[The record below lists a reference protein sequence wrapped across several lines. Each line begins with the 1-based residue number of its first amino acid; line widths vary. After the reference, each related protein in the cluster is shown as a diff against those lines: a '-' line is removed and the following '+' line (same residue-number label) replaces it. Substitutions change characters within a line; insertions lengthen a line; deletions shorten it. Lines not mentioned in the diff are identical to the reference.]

1 MTLHNTRSDADA
13 ALDALLK
20 NESDLAFRRRVPLVV
35 GYLDPRS
42 GERILD
48 CGCGMGFTLRVL
60 AQLYDCDL
68 FGVERN
74 PQTARRAR
82 SEVGGLGVRVAR
94 ADATHLPFGDDTFD
108 KVLMTEVLEHIPDEQ
123 AALREIRRVL
133 RPGGSY
139 VLSVPNANYPFWW
152 DPINKML
159 ELVFDTHFPSHIW
172 WLAGIWADHERLYT
186 TDSIR
191 EALRRADFGVEDVRP
206 FTHYCLPFHQFA
218 VYSIGKNLLQHGL
231 LPESVA
237 RSADRFRSDENTGS
251 PLNPMNL
258 ALRLLRWIDKR
269 NDGLTDPRLSYVD
282 IAVHAR
288 KPA

>member
-1 MTLHNTRSDADA
+1 MTLQSTSPPTAA

-35 GYLDPRS
+35 GYLDPRT

-60 AQLYDCDL
+60 AQLYDCRL

-74 PQTARRAR
+74 PETVRRAR
-82 SEVGGLGVRVAR
+82 SELDASVGVAR
-94 ADATHLPFGDDTFD
+94 ADATRLPFPDAAFD

-133 RPGGSY
+133 RPGGIY

-152 DPINKML
+152 DPLNKSL
-159 ELVFDTHFPSHIW
+159 EALLHTHFPSHIW

-186 TDSIR
+186 PEGIR
-191 EALRRADFGVEDVRP
+191 SALQRAEFEVEGVQP
-206 FTHYCLPFHQFA
+206 FTHYCLPFHQLL
-218 VYSIGKNLLQHGL
+218 VYGIGKNLLQRGL
-231 LPESVA
+231 LPESLA

-251 PLNPMNL
+251 ALNPMNL

-282 IAVHAR
+282 IAARAR
-288 KPA
+288 KPG